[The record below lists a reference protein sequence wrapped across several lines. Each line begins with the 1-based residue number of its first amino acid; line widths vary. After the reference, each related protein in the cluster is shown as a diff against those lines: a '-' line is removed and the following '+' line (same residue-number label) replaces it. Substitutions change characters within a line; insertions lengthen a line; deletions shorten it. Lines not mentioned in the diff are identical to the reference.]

1 MKIERF
7 EDIMARQPARELT
20 RKVYW
25 LTKKPGLTFVDS
37 STISRNMKKPTNG
50 HALLGHNEG

>member
-37 STISRNMKKPTNG
+37 STISRNMKKPT
-50 HALLGHNEG
+50 